1 MDEPLSVYKT
11 KVHPDWIDF
20 NNHMTEGFYGVP
32 FGVAAGKFLFNI
44 GFRKY
49 VEETNCTIYA
59 IQNIIKYTKE
69 LKVNDQIR
77 ITTQITNVNKYHL
90 NFFHHM
96 YHGDEGFLAATE
108 DTLFMHYSRNFSSF
122 SAMDNTIYKKFKSLL
137 LPISKRN
144 GSN

>member
-11 KVHPDWIDF
+11 EVHPDWIDF

-49 VEETNCTIYA
+49 AEETNCTIYA

-77 ITTQITNVNKYHL
+77 ITTQITNVDKYRL

-108 DTLFMHYSRNFSSF
+108 DTLFMQHF
-122 SAMDNTIYKKFKSLL
+122 
-137 LPISKRN
+137 
-144 GSN
+144 